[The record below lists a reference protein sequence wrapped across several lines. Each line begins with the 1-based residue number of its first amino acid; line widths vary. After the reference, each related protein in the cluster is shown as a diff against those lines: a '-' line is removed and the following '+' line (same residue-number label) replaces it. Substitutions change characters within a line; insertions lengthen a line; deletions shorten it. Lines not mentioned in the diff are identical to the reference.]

1 MKYDK
6 KNNRAYKLAILMA
19 IMIVLIIITFK
30 LIFKNQDINQIREIL
45 KTAHPLYIFL
55 AIGSILLYVFLG
67 GYAIKIPIDSMG
79 YKMPYRACF
88 KYSLTEIYFSGVTP
102 SNTGGQPMIAIAMKA
117 DNYKFADIAM
127 VLMAVTVIYK
137 N

>member
-30 LIFKNQDINQIREIL
+30 LIFKNQDINQIRERL

-102 SNTGGQPMIAIAMKA
+102 SIQAAS
-117 DNYKFADIAM
+117 
-127 VLMAVTVIYK
+127 L
-137 N
+137 